1 MGILPLSY
9 QVALRGPT
17 ELGSETERV
26 NQITYSSATTDL
38 IRSTRNKHLAVVPR
52 KAHHQ
57 VLFVHGV
64 GQPLFPVGFE
74 AAINPTVAALTMQR
88 DPGRSNR
95 GSCQDLRLLVLCDGA
110 VNIELG

>member
-1 MGILPLSY
+1 M
-9 QVALRGPT
+9 VAN
-17 ELGSETERV
+17 ETGRV
-26 NQITYSSATTDL
+26 KQITYSSATTDL

-57 VLFVHGV
+57 VLFVRGV
-64 GQPLFPVGFE
+64 GQPLSLVGFE
-74 AAINPTVAALTMQR
+74 AATNPTVAALTMQR